1 MRFTPRLAKLSI
13 AITAAVFLLIA
24 ALWNRSARHRESI
37 YFQTENSSCGLV
49 QADGVIAFVAIPWGI
64 FDNPGFH
71 YTDDGDRPLKS
82 PEDLGWGGFSFTA
95 DSVPL
100 LGLYV
105 VCMIPHWF
113 LLCLSTLFL
122 LPAGIHWR
130 MRKTHA
136 AQQAALSGRVSP

>member
-13 AITAAVFLLIA
+13 TLTAAVFLLIA
-24 ALWNRSARHRESI
+24 ALWNRSAGHRESI

-49 QADGVIAFVAIPWGI
+49 QADGVIAFGAVRTGI
-64 FDNPGFH
+64 CNNPGF
-71 YTDDGDRPLKS
+71 YCTDDGDQPLIPPK
-82 PEDLGWGGFSFTA
+82 DLEWGGFSFNS
-95 DSVPL
+95 DFSGSDPSV
-100 LGLYV
+100 
-105 VCMIPHWF
+105 IFTFPHWF

-136 AQQAALSGRVSP
+136 AQQAALSGRDSP